1 MDNTMLSVVIPITE
15 RFDDLREVFET
26 YEQAITRIARDYE
39 FLFVLD
45 GRYHE
50 ARSQLEALAEDGR
63 PVRIL
68 QMAKNF
74 GESTALTVGFE
85 HARGDVL
92 LTLPAYFQ
100 VEPSELPRLIDALN
114 DHDMVVVR
122 RWPRSDSRFNRLQTE
137 AFSRLLRSV
146 TGAPFRDLGCSV
158 RILRRAVAHE
168 VPLYGD
174 QYRFFPVLAARQGFR
189 VKEIDFAQSPRERY
203 RRVYRPG
210 VYFRRVLDL
219 LTVFFLTR
227 FTKKPLRFFGLIG
240 TGVASIGAVIVLYL
254 VVMRLFTDMAL
265 ADRPAL
271 LLASLMVVLG
281 VQIFGLG
288 LIGELI
294 IFTHA
299 KDMKEYNVREIVND
313 GRKAGSEETPSESSE
328 PREGEAAGD
337 ADAAGQPSAR
347 SASPG

>member
-15 RFDDLREVFET
+15 RFDDLRVVFEA
-26 YEQAITRIARDYE
+26 YEQAIARTGRDYE
-39 FLFVLD
+39 FLFVVD
-45 GRYHE
+45 GAYPE
-50 ARSQLEALAEDGR
+50 ARGQLEALAAAGH

-68 QMAKNF
+68 QMAKSF
-74 GESTALTVGFE
+74 GESTALTAGFE
-85 HARGDVL
+85 HARGDFL

-100 VEPSELPRLIDALN
+100 VEPSELTRLVDELD

-122 RWPRSDSRFNRLQTE
+122 RWPRSDSRFNRLQTA
-137 AFSRLLRSV
+137 AFSGLLRYV
-146 TGAPFRDLGCSV
+146 TAAPFRDLGCSV
-158 RILRRAVAHE
+158 RLFRRGVADE
-168 VPLYGD
+168 VALYGD
-174 QYRFFPVLAARQGFR
+174 QYRFFPILAARQGFR
-189 VKEIDFAQSPRERY
+189 VKEIDLAQSPKERY

-210 VYFRRVLDL
+210 VYLRRVLDL

-240 TGVASIGAVIVLYL
+240 TGMASIGAVIVLYL
-254 VVMRLFTDMAL
+254 VVMRLLGETAL

-313 GRKAGSEETPSESSE
+313 GRKAAGGETPRESSE
-328 PREGEAAGD
+328 PREGEVTGD
-337 ADAAGQPSAR
+337 ADATAQPS
-347 SASPG
+347 